1 MQGAT
6 LLLLGALW
14 VLESAAA
21 GAGAAGVRDQLRTG
35 LVLGSLFGAAWLV
48 AGNVWSARPRPR
60 RAGVS
65 ACAPARPP
73 ARACAGVSVCAR
85 GRLAR
90 V

>member
-48 AGNVWSARPRPR
+48 AGNVWSARP
-60 RAGVS
+60 
-65 ACAPARPP
+65 P